1 LFILLKDPHDELLID
16 KISGLCLSKTNM
28 RTGETVYYEE
38 YPKSIINLEKHD
50 SNNEPFDI
58 LLVDK
63 QNSEIKVIA
72 NVLIDGHVNS
82 YSELD
87 YLADINLSELRY
99 LLNDQEIIYNSE
111 SKTVC
116 IPNIPKND
124 YKFKIGLANDKMS
137 LFKGLTYDYKPS
149 NNSLLITFEVNGENL
164 KHIVKDLTISIING
178 DQSSTVIDSVS
189 RYKIDLLF
197 DGKPTQTITN
207 PNSSFI
213 LKDLIAHDDIKYE
226 LWVRNVNDG
235 SVVKIDITKQD
246 ILNGFVSIDL
256 KPESKSYT
264 VNFKIKGPRQ
274 FDLNSM
280 PKPNSLKLSFPNS
293 IFGVEG
299 KYVYDP
305 TTDIFNPE
313 YSRFYKMWKPIKQDD
328 FVFHLNENKNEAVD
342 VFRAYH
348 EKKCKIVVDNNIPK
362 GVEIIYHIE
371 SKLYYPKT
379 TEKEKVIKGK
389 DVGQQVIEEALYVP
403 DTLLSNEKI
412 SIKFNKPYGYN
423 IITKNQSSDWL
434 DININVPVEI
444 DNDTIALKLKKIP
457 PFQFFYIDLSGFYDL
472 RKIKSLLKEKIG
484 KDNNDYFIFISNS
497 GRPLIWNTGDDLNE
511 LFTRISLMRPEPP
524 SYYDETRYIQP
535 YIDKLNYQNERRE
548 IHFNFL
554 FSESFLNH
562 SSQKFIEK
570 CLGVYN
576 EDKLFKTK
584 KVQVNSYSTVDKP
597 AYQDKEHDINQ
608 KKVTYNKL

>member
-38 YPKSIINLEKHD
+38 YD
-50 SNNEPFDI
+50 SNNESFDI
-58 LLVDK
+58 PTVDK
-63 QNSEIKVIA
+63 HNSETDKINVIA
-72 NVLIDGHVNS
+72 NVLIFGHVNS

-87 YLADINLSELRY
+87 YLADINLSKLRY
-99 LLNDQEIIYNSE
+99 LLNDQEVIYKSE

-116 IPNIPKND
+116 APNIPKNN
-124 YKFKIGLANDKMS
+124 YNFKIELANNKMN
-137 LFKGLTYDYKPS
+137 LFNGLTYDYKPD
-149 NNSLLITFEVNGENL
+149 NNSLTITYEVNGENL
-164 KHIVKDLTISIING
+164 EQLVKNVTISINEEDYSKTAINS
-178 DQSSTVIDSVS
+178 DS

-197 DGKPTQTITN
+197 DGKPKQTITET
-207 PNSSFI
+207 NSSLI
-213 LKDLIAHDDIKYE
+213 LKDLIAHDDINYE
-226 LWVRNVNDG
+226 LRVRDENNG
-235 SVVKIDITKQD
+235 TVVKINITKQD
-246 ILNGFVSIDL
+246 VLRGFKSVDL
-256 KPESKSYT
+256 KLESKSYI

-274 FDLNSM
+274 FNLKNM
-280 PKPNSLKLSFPNS
+280 RKPNSLRLSFPKS
-293 IFGVEG
+293 VFGVEG
-299 KYVYDP
+299 KYTYNP

-313 YSRFYKMWKPIKQDD
+313 YSKFYKMWKLNKQDD
-328 FVFHLNENKNEAVD
+328 FVFYLNENKNDELD

-348 EKKCKIVVDNNIPK
+348 EKRCKIVVNDNIPV
-362 GVEIIYHIE
+362 GVEIIYNIE
-371 SKLYYPKT
+371 SNLYYPKT

-389 DVGQQVIEEALYVP
+389 DIGQQVVDETLYMP
-403 DTLLSNEKI
+403 DTLLSNERI
-412 SIKFNKPYGYN
+412 SIKFKKPYGYN
-423 IITKNQSSDWL
+423 IIAKNQSSNWL
-434 DININVPVEI
+434 EKNIDIPVEV
-444 DNDTIALKLKKIP
+444 DNDTIALQLKKNP

-484 KDNNDYFIFISNS
+484 KNNNDYFIFISNS
-497 GRPLIWNTGDDLNE
+497 SRPLIWNTGDDLNE

-524 SYYDETRYIQP
+524 SYYDETRYIEP
-535 YIDKLNYQNERRE
+535 YIDKANYQNERRE

-576 EDKLFKTK
+576 EDKLFKTN
-584 KVQVNSYSTVDKP
+584 KVKANSYSTVDEP
-597 AYQDKEHDINQ
+597 VYQDKEHYINQ